1 MSRLLSDGEKP
12 MVEGSLSEDFV
23 YSGFVGSIKS
33 ALRMCSKEQFKI
45 EGLGLALRKELAE
58 IDRQMDNA
66 HTEIH
71 GLNLSVFNR
80 YKRSEAFKKLLKG
93 QPYLNVLALNEKN
106 TEALLS
112 FLNSKKESGN
122 FAAYYNA
129 RNEGNKRW
137 EERHKDKSTRSYAF
151 AALNAYFLLP
161 RLDENGMPETYP
173 RSGMS
178 KFYAHAAAESC
189 GENIDFVVQH
199 ERFKMLMAQK
209 RYRSALDHFL
219 GTIFP
224 VYINPSGS
232 EMQVNLS
239 YGVCSNLFP
248 KKFWTKEKVAIFS
261 KLCDDVNHE
270 ALPWLDDPTMMPWSN
285 SNEPKTNSIDLQI
298 HERLNVSMA
307 MDCMDQLKEI
317 LEGVAKEKEDHKAE
331 INHLKS
337 KIKTLKRN
345 TAGRLRRRVHHSLSE
360 HGSSRK
366 EHTQNAFDVNDEE
379 EVIWT

>member
-1 MSRLLSDGEKP
+1 MSRLSDDEKP
-12 MVEGSLSEDFV
+12 KVEGSLSEDFV

-66 HTEIH
+66 HNEIYR
-71 GLNLSVFNR
+71 LNLSVFNR

-93 QPYLNVLALNEKN
+93 QPYLNARALNEKN
-106 TEALLS
+106 IEALLS

-129 RNEGNKRW
+129 RNEGNKSW
-137 EERHKDKSTRSYAF
+137 EEKHKDKSTRSYAF
-151 AALNAYFLLP
+151 AVLSAYFLLP

-178 KFYAHAAAESC
+178 LFHAHAATEFC
-189 GENIDFVVQH
+189 GENVDFMVQY
-199 ERFKMLMAQK
+199 ERFKILMAQK
-209 RYRSALDHFL
+209 RHRSALDHFL
-219 GTIFP
+219 QTIFP

-232 EMQVNLS
+232 EMEVNLS
-239 YGVCSNLFP
+239 SEVRSNLFP
-248 KKFWTKEKVAIFS
+248 KKFWTKQKVAIFS

-270 ALPWLDDPTMMPWSN
+270 ALPWLDDPTMMPWSD
-285 SNEPKTNSIDLQI
+285 SNESKMNSIDLHR
-298 HERLNVSMA
+298 HERSSTVSMA

-317 LEGVAKEKEDHKAE
+317 LEGVAKEKEDYKEE

-337 KIKTLKRN
+337 KIKTLKRT
-345 TAGRLRRRVHHSLSE
+345 TAGRPRRRVHHSSF
-360 HGSSRK
+360 
-366 EHTQNAFDVNDEE
+366 NVNDEE
-379 EVIWT
+379 KVFWT